1 MQSLAFTP
9 AERALLAAFDD
20 LGVRYMVV
28 GLSAAVLQGADTV
41 TADVDLWFE
50 DRADPRIGEAVKRAG
65 GVWIPG
71 NFGMMPPTIGGDILG
86 DRFDVVLT
94 LTGLDDFATERAS
107 ARLMRV
113 DDLDLPVLSLRRV
126 LHSKRAAAR
135 PKDLAVL
142 PALEAALAAQEDSEA
157 LDGGS
162 RS

>member
-1 MQSLAFTP
+1 
-9 AERALLAAFDD
+9 
-20 LGVRYMVV
+20 
-28 GLSAAVLQGADTV
+28 
-41 TADVDLWFE
+41 
-50 DRADPRIGEAVKRAG
+50 
-65 GVWIPG
+65 
-71 NFGMMPPTIGGDILG
+71 MMPPTIGGDILG

-113 DDLDLPVLSLRRV
+113 DDLDLPVLPLRRV

-157 LDGGS
+157 LEAPGAEGWTTNGRSGS
-162 RS
+162 TR